1 MLNYHKLIDPDPDP
15 GSARPHCWDPPSDG
29 CVKLTDFWGVY
40 IYICGSHSTQALM
53 SGNGRRADAPL
64 NGPWPSF

>member
-40 IYICGSHSTQALM
+40 IYIPQLYIITGISYKSYWGIIYLIE
-53 SGNGRRADAPL
+53 L
-64 NGPWPSF
+64 